1 MVPDGMSDYPLS
13 ELGNRTPMEASKIP
27 NMNFIAKFG
36 IVGTACTIPKGMT
49 PASDVANLAILG
61 YDPKKYYSGRG
72 PLEAANMGVDLDRGF
87 YFLHSYYFDAT
98 DAASVIATVECGVE
112 LPCGVTRGNVFG
124 LQFHPE
130 KSHANGVAVFRNF
143 ATL

>member
-1 MVPDGMSDYPLS
+1 MSREKEIMKYIVMVPDGMSDDPLS

-72 PLEAANMGVDLDRGF
+72 PLEAAN
-87 YFLHSYYFDAT
+87 
-98 DAASVIATVECGVE
+98 I
-112 LPCGVTRGNVFG
+112 
-124 LQFHPE
+124 
-130 KSHANGVAVFRNF
+130 GVA
-143 ATL
+143 LD